1 MWIPD
6 ETIDIIRS
14 QSNIVEIISEYVQL
28 KKQGQNY
35 FASCPFH
42 EDRSPSFSVQEEK
55 MFYHCFSCKRG
66 GNVFNFIQEIEGIT
80 FPEAV
85 IKVAE
90 LSGVVLDD
98 AILSQV
104 QSQKPKKDS
113 LQAQLIRIYEEA
125 NRFYHQVLT
134 QTQTGEKALAYL
146 HERQLTDE
154 TIEEFQLGYSPS
166 QRGALVDYLKG
177 KLEDISYD
185 VLVQSALFIETQEK
199 ELLDRFSN
207 RIIFPITN
215 HQSETIA
222 FSGRHVD
229 LEDDDV
235 WIESSGHPPAKY
247 VNSPDTPIFNK
258 SDTLYNYAKARA
270 QVRRQE
276 EIYLF
281 EGYMDVIAAWQAGLP
296 NGVASMGTSLTASQI
311 RQIEKLTD
319 KIIIAY
325 DGDSAGLQA
334 SDRALDLL
342 SKEYFDL
349 ELVLFPDKSDPDDY
363 IQKRGSE
370 SFLDLMHHGRLT
382 PTGFYLQYYRQNRN
396 LNNESELLEYI
407 DQVLKEM
414 VHVASAVEREVYLK
428 QLADEFD
435 LTIDS
440 LKDQLSQIISQ
451 HRHQKIQEK
460 YADKNTSSSLTQTPT
475 ETYYELPGRGEKAE
489 NIILHRLFSY
499 PEEVYRML
507 EYAEDFHF
515 YSDSAQV
522 LALLFKE
529 FMNRSDSLSTS
540 KFIDFLQEKNLKE
553 RVAQIEMMTLSDELN
568 EDEIL
573 ECIHYIQSSNLHEQ
587 LENAKTGME
596 KASQQGDIKKQEE
609 YLIKIVELT
618 RQID

>member
-6 ETIDIIRS
+6 ETIDAIRS

-90 LSGVVLDD
+90 LSGVVLDES
-98 AILSQV
+98 ILNQSL
-104 QSQKPKKDS
+104 SQKPKKDS
-113 LQAQLIRIYEEA
+113 LSAQLIQVHEEA
-125 NRFYHQVLT
+125 SRFYHQVLT

-146 HERQLTDE
+146 HERDLTDE
-154 TIEEFQLGYSPS
+154 TIQEFQLGYSPS
-166 QRGALVDYLKG
+166 QRGALADYLKG
-177 KLEDISYD
+177 KIKDISHD

-229 LEDDDV
+229 LEDDV
-235 WIESSGHPPAKY
+235 LIESSGHRPAKY
-247 VNSPDTPIFNK
+247 VNSTDTPIFNK
-258 SDTLYNYAKARA
+258 SDILYNFSKARA

-281 EGYMDVIAAWQAGLP
+281 EGYMDVIAAWQAGLQ
-296 NGVASMGTSLTASQI
+296 NGVASMGTSLTESQMK
-311 RQIEKLTD
+311 QIEKLTD

-325 DGDSAGLQA
+325 DGDAAGLQA
-334 SDRALDLL
+334 SHRALGLL

-349 ELVLFPDKSDPDDY
+349 ELVLFPNESDPDDF

-382 PTGFYLQYYRQNRN
+382 PMGFYLQYYRQNKN

-407 DQVLKEM
+407 DKALKEM

-428 QLADEFD
+428 QIADEFD
-435 LTIDS
+435 LTMDS

-460 YADKNTSSSLTQTPT
+460 YQHKNTNSSLTQTPT
-475 ETYYELPGRGEKAE
+475 ETYYELPDRYEKAE
-489 NIILHRLFSY
+489 NIILHRLFDY

-507 EYAEDFHF
+507 DYAEDFHF

-522 LALLFKE
+522 ISLLFQE
-529 FMNRSDSLSTS
+529 FINVSDHLSTS
-540 KFIDFLQEKNLKE
+540 KFIDFLQEKSLKE
-553 RVAQIEMMTLSDELN
+553 RVAQIEMMTLSDEFN
-568 EDEIL
+568 ENEIQ
-573 ECIHYIQSSNLHEQ
+573 ECIYYIQSNNLHEQ

-596 KASQQGDIKKQEE
+596 KASQQGDIEKQEE

>member
-6 ETIDIIRS
+6 ETIDAIRS
-14 QSNIVEIISEYVQL
+14 QADIVEIISQYVQL

-55 MFYHCFSCKRG
+55 KFYHCFSCKRG
-66 GNVFNFIQEIEGIT
+66 GNIFNFIQEIEGIT

-85 IKVAE
+85 VKVAE
-90 LSGVVLDD
+90 MSGMELDES
-98 AILSQV
+98 ILRQAR
-104 QSQKPKKDS
+104 SQKPKRDS
-113 LQAQLIRIYEEA
+113 LAAQLIQIHEEA
-125 NRFYHQVLT
+125 GRFYHQVLT
-134 QTQTGEKALAYL
+134 QTQTGEKALVYL
-146 HERQLTDE
+146 HERGFTDE
-154 TIEEFQLGYSPS
+154 TIQEFQLGYSPS
-166 QRGALVDYLKG
+166 QRRALADYLKG
-177 KLEDISYD
+177 KLKDISHE

-207 RIIFPITN
+207 RIIFPLTN
-215 HQSETIA
+215 QQSETIA

-229 LEDDDV
+229 LEEDV
-235 WIESSGHPPAKY
+235 LIESSGHPPAKY

-258 SDTLYNYAKARA
+258 SEILYNFSKARS

-276 EIYLF
+276 EIFLF
-281 EGYMDVIAAWQAGLP
+281 EGYMDVTAAWQAGLQ
-296 NGVASMGTSLTASQI
+296 NGVATMGTSLTEAQV

-325 DGDSAGLQA
+325 DGDAAGMQA
-334 SDRALDLL
+334 GHRALNLL

-349 ELVLFPDKSDPDDY
+349 ELVIFPNGSDPDDF
-363 IQKRGSE
+363 IQKRGNE

-382 PTGFYLQYYRQNRN
+382 PMGFYLHYYRQNKN

-414 VHVASAVEREVYLK
+414 VQVPSAVEREIYLK

-435 LTIDS
+435 LTMDS
-440 LKDQLSQIISQ
+440 LKEQLSQIISQ

-460 YADKNTSSSLTQTPT
+460 YDQKNNQSSLTQTPT
-475 ETYYELPGRGEKAE
+475 ETYYELPGRCEKAE
-489 NIILHRLFSY
+489 NIILHRLFDY

-515 YSDSAQV
+515 YSDSAQI
-522 LALLFKE
+522 LALVFQE
-529 FMNRSDSLSTS
+529 FMTGSDQLSTS

-553 RVAQIEMMTLSDELN
+553 RVAQIEMMTLSDEFN
-568 EDEIL
+568 EHEIQ
-573 ECIHYIQSSNLHEQ
+573 ECIQYIQSNSLHEQ
-587 LENAKTGME
+587 LEEAKAGME
-596 KASQQGDIKKQEE
+596 KASQQGDIEKQEE